1 MKWGYSRKKLNGW
14 GWGGGEDM
22 ELRGIRNRHEEFT
35 GVN

>member
-1 MKWGYSRKKLNGW
+1 MGLFQKKTKQGW